1 LPQQEVTHVP
11 LKDLE
16 RRMRPGIF
24 SQSGFLGPTESL
36 RTVLESDAATL
47 DQLGLAAETLALRL
61 RACLTAALAIHRATT
76 IVSPHIIR
84 IQGYKGP
91 QICPFAP
98 EPHENPCPGPPPSD
112 NQFASIDW
120 SIQNTRNN
128 AHLTGPGLIVHLIHA
143 HHFFEGPQSPYR
155 VDPRA
160 LAHLLGLG
168 PYAT

>member
-1 LPQQEVTHVP
+1 
-11 LKDLE
+11 
-16 RRMRPGIF
+16 MRPGIF
-24 SQSGFLGPTESL
+24 SQSGFLGPEESL
-36 RTVLESDAATL
+36 RAVLESDDAIL

-61 RACLTAALAIHRATT
+61 NALLAAALAIHRATT
-76 IVSPHIIR
+76 TVSPYTIR
-84 IQGYKGP
+84 IQRYKGP

-112 NQFASIDW
+112 NRFASIDW
-120 SIQNTRNN
+120 NIHNTRNN
-128 AHLTGPGLIVHLIHA
+128 THLSGPGLIVHLIHA

-160 LAHLLGLG
+160 LAHLLELG

>member
-1 LPQQEVTHVP
+1 
-11 LKDLE
+11 
-16 RRMRPGIF
+16 MRPGIF
-24 SQSGFLGPTESL
+24 SQSGFLGPKESL

-47 DQLGLAAETLALRL
+47 DQLGVGAETLALRL
-61 RACLTAALAIHRATT
+61 TALLTAALDTHRATI
-76 IVSPHIIR
+76 IVSPHTIR
-84 IQGYKGP
+84 IHRYKGP

-98 EPHENPCPGPPPSD
+98 EPHENPCPGPPPSE

-128 AHLTGPGLIVHLIHA
+128 TRLTGPGLIVHLVHA

-160 LAHLLGLG
+160 LAHLLELG